1 MVIIII
7 FNNKRVEVH
16 LLSVKNIK
24 EHILYAEDV
33 EKTPTISKKKD
44 VHHVDFPMLKWDAV
58 NIIKL
63 NKLIE
68 NLLYK

>member
-24 EHILYAEDV
+24 EHILYAGDV

-44 VHHVDFPMLKWDAV
+44 VHHVDFPMLK
-58 NIIKL
+58 
-63 NKLIE
+63 
-68 NLLYK
+68 